1 MESFTIRM
9 HLRANADAILSVPA
23 QTILAVDLGKD
34 KIVRHGK
41 QTIFVS
47 ALARIALIFQEFHES
62 DAGAFSDT
70 TMEIC

>member
-1 MESFTIRM
+1 M

-41 QTIFVS
+41 LTIFVS
-47 ALARIALIFQEFHES
+47 AWPGS
-62 DAGAFSDT
+62 P
-70 TMEIC
+70 